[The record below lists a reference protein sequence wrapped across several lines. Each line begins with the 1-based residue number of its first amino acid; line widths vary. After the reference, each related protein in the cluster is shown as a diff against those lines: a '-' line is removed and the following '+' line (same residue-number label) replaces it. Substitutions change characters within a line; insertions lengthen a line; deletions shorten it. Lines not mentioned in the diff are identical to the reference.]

1 MSTSDI
7 AVLRDLARQY
17 ADIAAKPVQDE
28 RRALWSRHNSL
39 LPTRPL
45 ILATFGMWNV
55 WCREVFADAVMKCQV
70 PFYREYERR
79 FRMALFQDDIG
90 DDLILDPWVTVGAVQ
105 ARGWGTV
112 WGVREEN
119 HPSGV
124 EGGAWKYQPVI
135 RDWKDVEKLS
145 WPPHTID
152 EAATARNADRL
163 RDAVGDI
170 LTVNVDRGPVC
181 QGFMADISTCLAR
194 LRGLEQIMIDMY
206 ESPAELHR
214 LLAFMRDGILANQ
227 EAAEKSGDYSLT
239 TQHNQEMVYC
249 EGMERPSA
257 NSGLRQRRDL
267 WAFSAAQ
274 EYTLISPAMH
284 DEFLYQYQMPILRHY
299 RHVAYG
305 CCEDLTKKI
314 DMLRQLPNLRVIAVT
329 PLANVAKCAEQIDDR
344 HVFSWRPNP
353 TDMVCAGWDEA
364 RIRRIIGDGLQAA
377 RGCHIHLHLKDVET
391 VQGDPTRLKR
401 WVAIV
406 RDVAGV

>member
-1 MSTSDI
+1 MSSPDI
-7 AVLRDLARQY
+7 AILRDLAKQY
-17 ADIAAKPVQDE
+17 AGIAAQPIQDE
-28 RRALWSRHNSL
+28 RRALWTRHNSL
-39 LPTRPL
+39 KSTRPL
-45 ILATFGMWNV
+45 ILATFGMHNV
-55 WCREVFADAVMKCQV
+55 WCREVFGDAVMTCQD

-79 FRMALFQDDIG
+79 FRMALFQDAIG
-90 DDLILDPWVTVGAVQ
+90 DDLIIEPWVTVGAVQ
-105 ARGWGTV
+105 ARGWGTI

-124 EGGAWKYQPVI
+124 VGGAWKFQPVI
-135 RDWKDVEKLS
+135 QDWKDVEKLS
-145 WPPHTID
+145 WPPHAID
-152 EAATARNADRL
+152 EAATKRNADRL

-170 LTVNVDRGPVC
+170 LDVNVERGPVC
-181 QGFMADISTCLAR
+181 QGFMADISTTLAR

-227 EAAEKSGDYSLT
+227 EAAEKCGDFSLT
-239 TQHNQEMVYC
+239 TQGNQEMVYSDDT
-249 EGMERPSA
+249 EPPRANARPQ
-257 NSGLRQRRDL
+257 LRRDL

-284 DEFLYQYQMPILRHY
+284 DEFLYQYQMPILRHF

-329 PLANVAKCAEQIDDR
+329 PLANVAKSAEQIGDKY
-344 HVFSWRPNP
+344 VFSWRPNP
-353 TDMVCAGWDEA
+353 TDMVCASWDET

-391 VQGDPTRLKR
+391 VQGDPTRMRR
-401 WVAIV
+401 W
-406 RDVAGV
+406 